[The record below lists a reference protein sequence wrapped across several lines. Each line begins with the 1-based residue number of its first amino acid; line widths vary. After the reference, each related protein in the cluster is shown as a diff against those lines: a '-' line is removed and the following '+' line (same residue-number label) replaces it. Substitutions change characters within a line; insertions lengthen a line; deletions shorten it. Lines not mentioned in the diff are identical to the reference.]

1 MPAAGRQATDNE
13 GVDLHVDTTAL
24 LEALPDPVLLVDADI
39 RLQWVNQAGVDL
51 FGWPA
56 DDFLGRSLLDI
67 VHPDDVPAVVSS
79 AETMLA
85 KQHGTPIELRVRRA
99 DGSWKWVEIRGA
111 NALDTPTLAGF
122 VVVVRDLTQRRM
134 WEVAADDT
142 VRFQQVVQHASS
154 ITLLLDGDGR
164 VVSTNAALTRL
175 LGHDQSMVVGQPLV
189 SLCVADDAMK
199 LQLAIERAGTATRP
213 VGCEV
218 SMRQHDPAATPRPIR
233 FEFVNM
239 LDDPVVHGLVGTA
252 YDVSDLHHARRT
264 LEHLASH
271 DALTG
276 LANRSVLIEQIE
288 QHLANRR
295 SLAVV
300 FIDLDRFKPVNDLLG
315 HEAGDELLR
324 FVADR
329 LRQIVRPGDLVAR
342 VGGDEF
348 VLLALGVADR
358 TAGQALC
365 ERIDSTLSMPYLL
378 TEGPV
383 RVTSSVGLA
392 LADHDST
399 VTGLLADADLA
410 MYEAKAARRGEPER
424 SFSQRLRSA
433 NERRRIA
440 DELASGLQR
449 GEVVAHLQPV
459 VSVTTGRTVGLEAL
473 VRWNHPELGVLAP
486 AAFLDL
492 AEDAGLD
499 LLLGDVVLK
508 SAAATMRD
516 VDPGL
521 FLGVNLSVGQLAD
534 RGLCNRAAG
543 ILSDQG
549 IAPERLVVE
558 ITEHATIARRA
569 GGGRVSPEHTLEELR
584 ATGALLCL
592 DDFGTGYSSLTHIRR
607 YPLQSIKIDRSFVAG
622 VVDHPEDRAVVAA
635 MVGMAAALELRVVA
649 EGVETEA
656 QLDELAVLGCQL
668 AQGYLIAKPLAPA
681 DVAPW
686 LRAHGRDWRAPTPR
700 SVAQPPAH

>member
-1 MPAAGRQATDNE
+1 VGF
-13 GVDLHVDTTAL
+13 HVDELAL
-24 LEALPDPVLLVDADI
+24 LEALPDTVLVVDTDV
-39 RLQWVNQAGVDL
+39 RLKWVNPAGVAM

-56 DDFLGRSLLDI
+56 DQFLGRSLLDI
-67 VHPDDVPAVVSS
+67 VHPDDAAAVLSS
-79 AETMLA
+79 TETMQG
-85 KQHGTPIELRVRRA
+85 KRRGTPVELRVRRA
-99 DGSWKWVEIRGA
+99 DGTWKWVEIVGS
-111 NALDTPTLAGF
+111 NAMGVPGVEGL
-122 VVVVRDLTQRRM
+122 VVAVRDLTQRRM
-134 WEVAADDT
+134 WEVASDDSE
-142 VRFQQVVQHASS
+142 RFQHVVQHASS
-154 ITLLLDGDGR
+154 VTMLLDASG
-164 VVSTNAALTRL
+164 VVLSVNAALTRL
-175 LGHDQSMVVGQPLV
+175 LGHDQSLVVGAPLTD
-189 SLCVADDAMK
+189 LCVGDDAQKMR
-199 LQLAIERAGTATRP
+199 LAIQRAGSGTRT

-218 SMRQHDPAATPRPIR
+218 AMRMHDPDAAPRPLR
-233 FEFVNM
+233 FEFVNL
-239 LDDPVVHGLVGTA
+239 LDDPVVHGLVVTA
-252 YDVSDLHHARRT
+252 YDVSDLHLARRT

-288 QHLANRR
+288 SHLVNHRPM
-295 SLAVV
+295 AVV

-348 VLLALGVADR
+348 VVLALGVADR
-358 TAGQALC
+358 GAGQALC
-365 ERIDSTLSMPYLL
+365 DRIDATLSMPYLL

-392 LADHDST
+392 LADDDST

-424 SFSQRLRSA
+424 SLSHRQRSA
-433 NERRRIA
+433 NERRRLA

-449 GEVVAHLQPV
+449 GQIMAHLQPV
-459 VSVTTGRTVGLEAL
+459 VSVSDGSTVGLEAL
-473 VRWNHPELGVLAP
+473 VRWNHPELGLLAP
-486 AAFLDL
+486 AQFLDL

-499 LLLGDVVLK
+499 LLLGDVVLR

-516 VDPGL
+516 TTPTL

-534 RGLCNRAAG
+534 RGLCTRLAA
-543 ILSDQG
+543 ILNEHDLS
-549 IAPERLVVE
+549 PERLVVE

-569 GGGRVSPEHTLEELR
+569 GGGRVSPEHTLDELR
-584 ATGALLCL
+584 AIGAHLCL

-622 VVDHPEDRAVVAA
+622 VVEHPEDRAVVAA
-635 MVGMAAALELRVVA
+635 MVGMAAALDLQVVA

-656 QLDELAVLGCQL
+656 QLEELRRIGCHM
-668 AQGYLIAKPLAPA
+668 AQGYLISRPLSPDAVG
-681 DVAPW
+681 DW
-686 LRAHGRDWRAPTPR
+686 LRERGADWRSTRDVTTP
-700 SVAQPPAH
+700 QPPAH

>member
-1 MPAAGRQATDNE
+1 MGFHIDQ
-13 GVDLHVDTTAL
+13 LAL
-24 LEALPDPVLLVDADI
+24 LEALPDTVLVVDTDV
-39 RLQWVNQAGVDL
+39 RLKWVNPAGVAM
-51 FGWPA
+51 FGWSA
-56 DDFLGRSLLDI
+56 DQFLGRSLLDI
-67 VHPDDVPAVVSS
+67 VHPDDAAAVLSS
-79 AETMLA
+79 TETMQG
-85 KQHGTPIELRVRRA
+85 KRRGTPVELRVRRA
-99 DGSWKWVEIRGA
+99 DGTWKWVEIVGS
-111 NALDTPTLAGF
+111 NAMGVPGIEGL
-122 VVVVRDLTQRRM
+122 VVAVRDLTQRRM
-134 WEVAADDT
+134 WEVASDDSE
-142 VRFQQVVQHASS
+142 RFQHVVQHASS
-154 ITLLLDGDGR
+154 VTMLLDASG
-164 VVSTNAALTRL
+164 VVLSVNAALTRL
-175 LGHDQSMVVGQPLV
+175 LGHDQSLVVGAPLTD
-189 SLCVADDAMK
+189 LCVGDDAQKMR
-199 LQLAIERAGTATRP
+199 LAIQRAGSGTRT

-218 SMRQHDPAATPRPIR
+218 AMRMHDPDATPRPLR
-233 FEFVNM
+233 FEFVNL
-239 LDDPVVHGLVGTA
+239 LDDPIVHGLVVTA
-252 YDVSDLHHARRT
+252 YDVSDLHLARRT

-288 QHLANRR
+288 SHLANHR
-295 SLAVV
+295 SMAVV

-348 VLLALGVADR
+348 VVLALGVSDR
-358 TAGQALC
+358 SAGQALC
-365 ERIDSTLSMPYLL
+365 DRIDATLSMPYLL

-392 LADHDST
+392 LADDDST

-424 SFSQRLRSA
+424 SLSQRQRSA
-433 NERRRIA
+433 NERRRLA

-449 GEVVAHLQPV
+449 GQIVAHLQPV
-459 VSVTTGRTVGLEAL
+459 VSVSDGSTVGLEAL
-473 VRWNHPELGVLAP
+473 VRWNHPELGLLAP
-486 AAFLDL
+486 AQFLDL

-499 LLLGDVVLK
+499 LLLGDVVLR

-516 VDPGL
+516 TGPDL

-534 RGLCNRAAG
+534 RGLCTRLAA
-543 ILSDQG
+543 ILAERGLST
-549 IAPERLVVE
+549 ERLVVE

-584 ATGALLCL
+584 ASGAQLCL

-622 VVDHPEDRAVVAA
+622 VVEHPEDRAVVAA
-635 MVGMAAALELRVVA
+635 MVGMAAALDLQVVA

-656 QLDELAVLGCQL
+656 QLEELRRMGCHM
-668 AQGYLIAKPLAPA
+668 AQGYLISRPLSPDAVG
-681 DVAPW
+681 DW
-686 LRAHGRDWRAPTPR
+686 LRERGADWRSTKDVTAP
-700 SVAQPPAH
+700 QPPAH

>member
-1 MPAAGRQATDNE
+1 MGAP
-13 GVDLHVDTTAL
+13 VDELAL
-24 LEALPDPVLLVDADI
+24 LEALPDTVLVVDPDI
-39 RLQWVNQAGVDL
+39 RLRWVNRAGVEL

-56 DDFLGRSLLDI
+56 EQFLGRSLLDI
-67 VHPDDVPAVVSS
+67 VHPDDIAEVISS
-79 AETMLA
+79 AETMLE
-85 KQHGTPIELRVRRA
+85 KQYGTPVELRVRRA
-99 DGSWKWVEIRGA
+99 DGAWKWVEILGT
-111 NALDTPTLAGF
+111 NAVSVPALGGF
-122 VVVVRDLTQRRM
+122 VVVVRDLTERRM
-134 WEVAADDT
+134 WEVSADDT
-142 VRFQQVVQHASS
+142 VRFQQVVQHAAS
-154 ITLLLDGDGR
+154 ITMLLDESGR
-164 VVSTNAALTRL
+164 VISTNAALTRL
-175 LGHDQSMVVGQPLV
+175 LGHDQSLVVGKPLLE
-189 SLCVADDAMK
+189 LCVPEDAPK
-199 LQLAIERAGTATRP
+199 LQLAIERAGAAVRP

-218 SMRQHDPAATPRPIR
+218 SMRMHDPEAAPRPLR
-233 FEFVNM
+233 FEFVNL

-252 YDVSDLHHARRT
+252 HDVSDLHHARRT

-276 LANRSVLIEQIE
+276 LANRSVLIEQVE
-288 QHLANRR
+288 LHLANHR
-295 SLAVV
+295 SFAVV

-324 FVADR
+324 CVADR

-348 VLLALGVADR
+348 VVLALGVGDR
-358 TAGQALC
+358 PSGQALSD
-365 ERIDSTLSMPYLL
+365 RIDATLSMPFLL

-392 LADHDST
+392 LAAADST

-424 SFSQRLRSA
+424 GLGQRQRNA
-433 NERRRIA
+433 NERRRLA
-440 DELASGLQR
+440 DELAAGLQR
-449 GEVVAHLQPV
+449 DEVVAYLQPV
-459 VSVTTGRTVGLEAL
+459 VSLSDGSTVGLEAL
-473 VRWNHPELGVLAP
+473 VRWNHPELGVLSP

-499 LLLGDVVLK
+499 LLLGDVVLR

-516 VDPGL
+516 VDTEL

-534 RGLCNRAAG
+534 RGLRARVAA
-543 ILSDQG
+543 ILRDHD
-549 IAPERLVVE
+549 IAADRLVVE
-558 ITEHATIARRA
+558 ITEHATIARQA

-584 ATGALLCL
+584 VTGALLCL

-622 VVDHPEDRAVVAA
+622 VVEHAEDRAVVAA
-635 MVGMAAALELRVVA
+635 MVGMAAALGLQVVA

-656 QLDELAVLGCQL
+656 QLDELRRLGCQL
-668 AQGYLIAKPLAPA
+668 AQGYLIARPLPPGE
-681 DVAPW
+681 VAGW
-686 LRAHGRDWRAPTPR
+686 LRARGRDWRAAYTPDDGQPT
-700 SVAQPPAH
+700 AH

>member
-1 MPAAGRQATDNE
+1 VGP
-13 GVDLHVDTTAL
+13 HVDETAL
-24 LEALPDPVLLVDADI
+24 LEALPDTVLVVDAEV
-39 RLQWVNQAGVDL
+39 RLRWVNRAGVEM

-56 DDFLGRSLLDI
+56 EEFLGRSLLDI
-67 VHPDDVPAVVSS
+67 VHPDDAAIVVSS

-85 KQHGTPIELRVRRA
+85 KQQGSPVDIRVQCA
-99 DGSWKWVEIRGA
+99 DRSWKWVEILGA
-111 NALDTPTLAGF
+111 NALAAPGLGGF
-122 VVVVRDLTQRRM
+122 VVVVRDLTERRM
-134 WEVAADDT
+134 WEVEAHDT
-142 VRFQQVVQHASS
+142 ERFQHVVQNASS
-154 ITLLLDGDGR
+154 ITMLLDGNGI
-164 VVSTNAALTRL
+164 VLSTNAAVTRL
-175 LGHDQSMVVGQPLV
+175 LGHDQSVVVGARLV
-189 SLCVADDAMK
+189 DLCVRDDAPT

-218 SMRQHDPAATPRPIR
+218 SMRMHDPAAAPRPLR
-233 FEFVNM
+233 FEFVNL
-239 LDDPVVHGLVGTA
+239 LDDPIVQGLVGTA

-276 LANRSVLIEQIE
+276 LSNRSVLIDQIE
-288 QHLANRR
+288 LHLANHRP
-295 SLAVV
+295 LAVV

-324 FVADR
+324 FVAER

-348 VLLALGVADR
+348 VVLALGVTDR
-358 TAGQALC
+358 SAGQALC
-365 ERIDSTLSMPYLL
+365 ERIDATLSMPYLL

-424 SFSQRLRSA
+424 SFGQRQRSA
-433 NERRRIA
+433 NERRRLA
-440 DELASGLQR
+440 DELAAGLQR

-459 VSVTTGRTVGLEAL
+459 VSVTDGNTVGLEAL
-473 VRWNHPELGVLAP
+473 VRWNHPTLGLLAP
-486 AAFLDL
+486 SVFLDL

-499 LLLGDVVLK
+499 LLLGDVVLR
-508 SAAATMRD
+508 SAVATMRD
-516 VDPGL
+516 LDPAL

-534 RGLCNRAAG
+534 RGLRARAAA
-543 ILSDQG
+543 ILADHR
-549 IAPERLVVE
+549 ITPERLVVE
-558 ITEHATIARRA
+558 ITEHATIARQA

-584 ATGALLCL
+584 ATGAHLCL

-607 YPLQSIKIDRSFVAG
+607 YQLQSIKVDRSFVAG
-622 VVDHPEDRAVVAA
+622 ITEHPEDRAVVAA
-635 MVGMAAALELRVVA
+635 MVGMAAALGLQVVA

-656 QLDELAVLGCQL
+656 QLAELQRLGCQL
-668 AQGYLIAKPLAPA
+668 AQGYLFARPLPP
-681 DVAPW
+681 DEVGPW
-686 LRAHGRDWRAPTPR
+686 LRSRGADWRTPHTDGG
-700 SVAQPPAH
+700 VQPATH